1 MRTTLLWLL
10 TLTVAAIAAAVG
22 GGWLPLSK
30 AKADTVAASNAQGTS
45 APSQMQA
52 LLATPQA
59 RDYRQRQQFQRDA
72 QRFFRDARNL
82 GPVAR
87 SQRAQVLE
95 RKIDAYENAG
105 ELSAGE
111 TMLLRVGLI
120 QATVA
125 DPAEQ
130 AAQVEV
136 LAQRYRADAAR
147 RNAQWQDQQ
156 QRDPRFRDY
165 KQRER
170 DVIAEV
176 LAMQRIPGGLSR
188 DEYLRQRLQAEREQA
203 YR

>member
-10 TLTVAAIAAAVG
+10 ALTAVAIAAAVN
-22 GGWLPLSK
+22 GGWLRLSK
-30 AKADTVAASNAQGTS
+30 AKADPAAAAASPHS
-45 APSQMQA
+45 AATPQLQA

-59 RDYRQRQQFQRDA
+59 RNYRQRQQFQRDA
-72 QRFFRDARNL
+72 QRFFRDARSL

-95 RKIDAYENAG
+95 QKIDAYENAG

-111 TMLLRVGLI
+111 TLLLRVGLI

-130 AAQVEV
+130 AARVEAI
-136 LAQRYRADAAR
+136 AQRYRGDAAR
-147 RNAQWQDQQ
+147 RNAQWQARQ
-156 QRDPRFRDY
+156 QRDPRFQDY
-165 KQRER
+165 KRSER
-170 DVIAEV
+170 DVVAEV
-176 LAMQRIPGGLSR
+176 MAMQRIPGGLSR
-188 DEYLRQRLQAEREQA
+188 DEYLRQRLQAERERA

>member
-1 MRTTLLWLL
+1 MRTPLLSLL
-10 TLTVAAIAAAVG
+10 ALTAVALAAAVG

-30 AKADTVAASNAQGTS
+30 AKADTTVAAGGQGS
-45 APSQMQA
+45 ATPTQMQT

-95 RKIDAYENAG
+95 RKIDVYENAG

-130 AAQVEV
+130 AAQVEA
-136 LAQRYRADAAR
+136 LAQRYRADATR
-147 RNAQWQDQQ
+147 RNAQWQAQQ

-165 KQRER
+165 KQHER
-170 DVIAEV
+170 DVVAEV

-188 DEYLRQRLQAEREQA
+188 DEYLRQRLQAERERA

>member
-1 MRTTLLWLL
+1 MRTTLLWVL
-10 TLTVAAIAAAVG
+10 TLTAAAIAAAVG
-22 GGWLPLSK
+22 GGWLPLPK
-30 AKADTVAASNAQGTS
+30 AKADTTAAAGGRRAATPPQI
-45 APSQMQA
+45 QA

-82 GPVAR
+82 GPVVR
-87 SQRAQVLE
+87 TQRAQVLE

-130 AAQVEV
+130 AAQVEA

-147 RNAQWQDQQ
+147 RNAQWQER
-156 QRDPRFRDY
+156 QRQDPHFQDY
-165 KQRER
+165 KQREQA
-170 DVIAEV
+170 VVAEV
-176 LAMQRIPGGLSR
+176 MAMQRIPGGLSR
-188 DEYLRQRLQAEREQA
+188 DEYLRQRLQAERERA

>member
-1 MRTTLLWLL
+1 MRTTLLWVL
-10 TLTVAAIAAAVG
+10 TLTAAAIAAAVG

-30 AKADTVAASNAQGTS
+30 AKADAVPASNAQGTG

-130 AAQVEV
+130 AVQVEA

-188 DEYLRQRLQAEREQA
+188 DEYLRQRLQAERERA

>member
-1 MRTTLLWLL
+1 MRTTLLWVL
-10 TLTVAAIAAAVG
+10 TLTAAAIAAAVG

-30 AKADTVAASNAQGTS
+30 AKADTAAAGNDPGTG
-45 APSQMQA
+45 APAQMQA

-59 RDYRQRQQFQRDA
+59 RAYRQRQQFQRDA

-82 GPVAR
+82 GPVVR
-87 SQRAQVLE
+87 TQRAQVLE

-130 AAQVEV
+130 VAQVEA
-136 LAQRYRADAAR
+136 LAQRYRTDAAR
-147 RNAQWQDQQ
+147 RNAQWQQQQ
-156 QRDPRFRDY
+156 QRDPRFQDY

-170 DVIAEV
+170 DVTAEV
-176 LAMQRIPGGLSR
+176 MAMQRIPGGLSR
-188 DEYLRQRLQAEREQA
+188 DEYLRQRLQAERERA